1 MAIPNFQQHQ
11 IRAFSVSFDLHQH
24 KQQHQLPQCCHQS
37 TNQQRFVMPQSITPM
52 LRAQLLD
59 EIQQLRLAIFQYLQH
74 DHQAEYKNL
83 LLKLESHPLSHWPEL
98 LNQWLTPE
106 LEIKTRR
113 LEAIQAA
120 LSQMDMGL
128 YGLCCDCDS
137 RIERHLLLQDPA
149 RQRCAHCEKRHQDN
163 KATTQIKQTRF

>member
-1 MAIPNFQQHQ
+1 
-11 IRAFSVSFDLHQH
+11 
-24 KQQHQLPQCCHQS
+24 
-37 TNQQRFVMPQSITPM
+37 MPQSITPM

-74 DHQAEYKNL
+74 DHQAEYSNL
-83 LLKLESHPLSHWPEL
+83 LLKLETQPLSHWPEL

-106 LEIKTRR
+106 LEVKTRR

-137 RIERHLLLQDPA
+137 RIERSLLIQDPA
-149 RQRCAHCEKRHQDN
+149 RQRCAHCDKRHIDN
-163 KATTQIKQTRF
+163 KFAAQAESKRF

>member
-1 MAIPNFQQHQ
+1 
-11 IRAFSVSFDLHQH
+11 
-24 KQQHQLPQCCHQS
+24 
-37 TNQQRFVMPQSITPM
+37 MPQSLTPI
-52 LRAQLLD
+52 LRAQLLE
-59 EIQQLRLAIFQYLQH
+59 EIQQLRSAIFIYLQY
-74 DHQAEYKNL
+74 DHQAEYSDL

-149 RQRCAHCEKRHQDN
+149 RQRCALCEKKHLDGRPQL
-163 KATTQIKQTRF
+163 QTEPRKHL